1 MPHWARQR
9 QRVKIEPGDT
19 VICAPW
25 PHDAPAPGARWVL
38 KNTRLS
44 RKEDDALCAVLEKRY
59 RRASLD
65 TRIQN
70 LIAEQ
75 MTNAEL
81 YACALGQPYAPV
93 K

>member
-1 MPHWARQR
+1 MM
-9 QRVKIEPGDT
+9 
-19 VICAPW
+19 
-25 PHDAPAPGARWVL
+25 PAPGARWVL

-44 RKEDDALCAVLEKRY
+44 HKENNALCAVLEKRY

-70 LIAEQ
+70 PIAEQ